1 MNTFFT
7 TPKLL
12 LELGPKIQYSY
23 TLKKKIYIIINIEKS
38 L

>member
-12 LELGPKIQYSY
+12 LESGPEIQYSY